1 MAVRRLAHGFL
12 VARLFVLV
20 GLLQLP
26 YWRNGMRGHAQ
37 SRQLADR
44 APRQPATFVSTIHS
58 VALIARARAGAR
70 APAAP
75 VLSGILGAL
84 GSPLANAGISPQES
98 AAFDALAA
106 NAAAGNPYAPA
117 IGSTAATLLAGGGPD
132 RGGTLGDAYADLQGR
147 LGP

>member
-1 MAVRRLAHGFL
+1 G
-12 VARLFVLV
+12 VL
-20 GLLQLP
+20 P
-26 YWRNGMRGHAQ
+26 
-37 SRQLADR
+37 
-44 APRQPATFVSTIHS
+44 
-58 VALIARARAGAR
+58 
-70 APAAP
+70 
-75 VLSGILGAL
+75 GILGAL

-147 LGP
+147 LGPWASGAMAGPAQDPGPAPGPRAGAAPAAHPLNPQLPPPP